1 MIVVV
6 DASILLALGLADEPF
21 HSQAQRALMLWHAA
35 EVQLAAPRLFR
46 SEITAVV
53 RKVVYQERM
62 TVEQGRAVL
71 SQLLSYPVTLY
82 EDVEL
87 LKAAFEL
94 ALRFN
99 HPRTYDAQYMALAER
114 LDCIFWTLDE
124 RLFNGVRSEFQRIRW
139 LGDDDSSI

>member
-1 MIVVV
+1 MIIVV

-21 HSQAQRALMLWHAA
+21 HSQAQQALMLWHAA

-62 TVEQGRAVL
+62 TIEQGRAVL

-94 ALRFN
+94 AVRFN
-99 HPRTYDAQYMALAER
+99 QPRTYDAQYMALAER

-139 LGDDDSSI
+139 LGSGVSSV